1 MKMHYAIATTT
12 FGLIFMQELVSN
24 AATTTNRGLNWKVF
38 EQFIVKRRTYEQEAF
53 QAVFN
58 GSHVVDDGSNA
69 VPFERARKGP
79 FLSMFPCSAAPQNPG
94 VFDEDVGQPLILT
107 PFLESGQVQK
117 ARELSMVKNLTSSS
131 SSAAKIETYSG
142 FLTVNKTYD
151 SNLFFWF
158 APAQVHKSSIQCNL
172 WFYFMEAVLFL
183 AHPLFII
190 YVSWFMY

>member
-1 MKMHYAIATTT
+1 LWISGLTMKMHYAIATTI
-12 FGLIFMQELVSN
+12 FGLIFMQESFSN
-24 AATTTNRGLNWKVF
+24 PATTTNSPTNRGLNWKVF

-79 FLSMFPCSAAPQNPG
+79 FLSMFPGSAAPQNPG

-158 APAQVHKSSIQCNL
+158 APAQVHKSPIQWKL
-172 WFYFMEAVLFL
+172 WF
-183 AHPLFII
+183 
-190 YVSWFMY
+190 

>member
-1 MKMHYAIATTT
+1 MN
-12 FGLIFMQELVSN
+12 LVIYLLE
-24 AATTTNRGLNWKVF
+24 GGKFEIELNWKVF

-79 FLSMFPCSAAPQNPG
+79 FLSMFPGSAAPQNPG

-158 APAQVHKSSIQCNL
+158 APAQVHKSPIQCNL

>member
-1 MKMHYAIATTT
+1 MKMHYAIATII

-24 AATTTNRGLNWKVF
+24 AATTPNRGLNWKVF

-58 GSHVVDDGSNA
+58 GSHVVDDGNNA

-79 FLSMFPCSAAPQNPG
+79 FLSMFPGSAAPQNPG

-131 SSAAKIETYSG
+131 SSSAKIETYSG

-158 APAQVHKSSIQCNL
+158 APAQVHKSPIQWNL
-172 WFYFMEAVLFL
+172 WFY
-183 AHPLFII
+183 IT
-190 YVSWFMY
+190 